1 MAYKAPLPMRIFH
14 YLLWAFMLF
23 VVAWFLIIPIF
34 LRATAP
40 QPTRTL
46 EPSSES
52 SSMST
57 PGSETAVPLQP
68 ASEAVTP

>member
-23 VVAWFLIIPIF
+23 VVAWFLIVPIF

-40 QPTRTL
+40 QPMP
-46 EPSSES
+46 EPPSES
-52 SSMST
+52 SSTIAPESN
-57 PGSETAVPLQP
+57 AVVPMQQP
-68 ASEAVTP
+68 ATGAVAP

>member
-23 VVAWFLIIPIF
+23 VVAWFLIVPIF

-40 QPTRTL
+40 KPTLQPQA
-46 EPSSES
+46 ES
-52 SSMST
+52 SSTIAPVSN
-57 PGSETAVPLQP
+57 AVVPTQQP
-68 ASEAVTP
+68 ATEAVNP